1 LRHNGHLLT
10 PGSLTI
16 HHQLNCLVLIG
27 LLGTTAVGQS
37 NTVPGRT
44 VNLYD
49 VSSPRFWGRAGPAH
63 PNGAIGFTSANYIC
77 NPGTVTFPMI
87 GAMNTEHPKFAT
99 MVTRLDG
106 DRMVQISDW
115 SYVKHAFGSL
125 NWNVG
130 PCQPCN
136 DPGTW
141 SIMGI
146 GCFDVYDSGTNGNRV
161 YLGPPG
167 EVDPWLG
174 TWDPIGSYFDRGDP
188 DVGPPQNTDGVRSL
202 SSSQINAFD
211 VVKNRVIVQEQ
222 DLLVPGAL
230 LFYQMHVILE
240 GEDVNNRANNLRSRG
255 LDLTWDGSTW
265 NAANVGA
272 SQGGSVLNFW
282 PGATLNL
289 GGNGND
295 DGRFAVASKV
305 TGPVGGLYRYEYA
318 VHNID
323 NHRGGASFRIPLS
336 TAVTVQNVGFRDIDA
351 NALNDWTFSQTASEL
366 SWTASATNPHNW
378 NTIYN
383 FYFDCDTAPGQSS
396 ILIDQARLGPGALT
410 VTVASEVPGGIPT
423 ATVTPVGTGCDYC
436 NDTFYEFFALPSSMD
451 LSGTSMTMTYNGSQY
466 SVGSG
471 TSSYQAPSGGA
482 LSLGDDDE
490 TTITLPFALPY
501 PGGTTTQ
508 LHVCSNGFISPAA
521 SNGTGYAPSIP
532 ELLSGSSRWCVWH
545 DFDTGGGGQIRVDS
559 SPSQVNVTWEAVA
572 SWGVTGTSTFQF
584 QFLPDG
590 TVHVIY
596 QSMSNVG
603 GSYLVGYSPGGSAT
617 DPGGI
622 DLTTAVPAGFTLC
635 AGSNNSI
642 SLTTDLPPIL
652 GTTIQQIASGIPP
665 GTPFGVHVM
674 SLSQEIPPIDLTTY
688 GMTGCFAHTSPAGSV
703 NEFIVAPGATVQ
715 VPFAIPS
722 SSSFTGLRVVGQ
734 GYYATGGTPL
744 GITNTNGSVME
755 LAPQ

>member
-1 LRHNGHLLT
+1 MRHNGHLLT

-336 TAVTVQNVGFRDIDA
+336 AAVTVQNAGFRDIDT
-351 NALNDWTFSQTASEL
+351 NSLNEWTFSQTASEL
-366 SWTASATNPHNW
+366 SWTASATNPLDW

-383 FYFDCDTAPGQSS
+383 FYFDCDTAPGQGG
-396 ILIDQARLGPGALT
+396 ILIDQARIGPGALS
-410 VTVASEVPGGIPT
+410 VTVVSEVPGGTPV
-423 ATVTPVGTGCDYC
+423 ATVEQIGTSCGSC
-436 NDTFYEFFALPSSMD
+436 NGDDSFYEYFGSSGSMD
-451 LSGTSMTMTYNGSQY
+451 LSGTSMMMTYNGGEY
-466 SVGSG
+466 AVGNG
-471 TSSYQAPSGGA
+471 SSTYQAPSRASLG
-482 LSLGDDDE
+482 LGDDDE
-490 TTITLPFALPY
+490 ATVTLPFSLPY

-508 LHVCSNGFISPAA
+508 LRICSNGFISPGS
-521 SNGTGYAPSIP
+521 SNGTGYTPSISQ
-532 ELLSGSSRWCVWH
+532 LLSGSPRYCVWH
-545 DFDTGGGGQIRVDS
+545 DYNTGSGGSVHFEQMSSSLVRVIYHNIANWGGGGS
-559 SPSQVNVTWEAVA
+559 SRFEFRIED
-572 SWGVTGTSTFQF
+572 TGNIEIIF
-584 QFLPDG
+584 D
-590 TVHVIY
+590 
-596 QSMSNVG
+596 SMSTG
-603 GSYLVGYSPGGSAT
+603 GNAYLVGYSPGGGAA

-622 DLTTAVPAGFTLC
+622 DLTTAVPAGFTVC
-635 AGSNNSI
+635 PAGGTSI
-642 SLTTDLPPIL
+642 SLTTDLPPYL
-652 GTTIQQIASGIPP
+652 GTTIQQITSGIPS
-665 GTPFGVHVM
+665 GTTFSIHVM
-674 SLSQEIPPIDLTTY
+674 ALSQAIPPIDLSTY
-688 GMTGCFAHTSPAGSV
+688 GLPGCFAHTSPATSV
-703 NEFIVAPGATVQ
+703 SQFILSPGATVQ

-722 SSSFTGLRVVGQ
+722 SSSFAGLVVIAQ
-734 GYYATGGTPL
+734 HYLNTLGGL
-744 GITNTNGSVME
+744 INSNGIKLTLN
-755 LAPQ
+755 